1 MLPNYVAII
10 LAQSQQTGM
19 TTTQIANLEG
29 TLIKLFEIGHF
40 EGTYLK
46 QVYVRIKYIPVVRLP
61 ISKL

>member
-29 TLIKLFEIGHF
+29 TLIKLLEIGHF
-40 EGTYLK
+40 EGTYSK